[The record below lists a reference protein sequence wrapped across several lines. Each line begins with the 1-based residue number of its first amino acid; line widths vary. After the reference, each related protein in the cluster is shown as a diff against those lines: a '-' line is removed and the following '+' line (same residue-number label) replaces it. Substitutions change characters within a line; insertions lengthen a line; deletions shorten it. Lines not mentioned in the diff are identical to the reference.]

1 MKGSSPEAPVPD
13 HDTASPSQAA
23 SPRTIKLLWWSLG
36 ALVLVRLVSLALVPV
51 ADSSEARYAD
61 IGRRMLE
68 LGDWITPWFDDDVP
82 FWGKPPLY
90 TWITAGGMGLFGVNA
105 LGARVGHFLAGV
117 AVAYLVW
124 DWQRRDHGPTHAR
137 HTLALLWGA
146 ALFYLCAGAVLTDMA
161 LLVGLV
167 MAMRGF
173 WRGLHAPA
181 AQARLEGWLLFA
193 GLGIG
198 LLAKGPIAL
207 VMAGVPMAA
216 WLLATRDFAR
226 AWQALPWLR
235 GAALM
240 LLIAAPWYLLAE
252 RKTPGFLDY
261 FLIGEHWRRFTV
273 PGWDGDRYGN
283 AHLEPRG
290 MIWVFLGQACLPWT
304 LLLPMLA
311 WGRRAHMRPIASE
324 PLGKPTRAGLY
335 LWAWA
340 LWPCLFFT
348 ASRNILWTYVLPGL
362 PALAM
367 LAAAWLARD
376 GRQQRQERLLAAG
389 LLVTAALFI
398 GATAKRVAGGEVKS
412 AHDVIAAF
420 EAQRQPGDELLFVG
434 ANQFSVA
441 FYGHGRYK
449 PLADFAA
456 LTARLDAP
464 AAASPLGPARRFV
477 AIRRWNDEQP
487 TPALRARMQ
496 PVGLYQGYELLAVVR

>member
-13 HDTASPSQAA
+13 HNTASPSQAA
-23 SPRTIKLLWWSLG
+23 SPRTIKLRWWSLG

-198 LLAKGPIAL
+198 LLAGGAASNLFDRLTQGHVTDFLQISRFPVFNVADMAIT
-207 VMAGVPMAA
+207 AGVI
-216 WLLATRDFAR
+216 L
-226 AWQALPWLR
+226 
-235 GAALM
+235 
-240 LLIAAPWYLLAE
+240 LLI
-252 RKTPGFLDY
+252 
-261 FLIGEHWRRFTV
+261 
-273 PGWDGDRYGN
+273 
-283 AHLEPRG
+283 
-290 MIWVFLGQACLPWT
+290 T
-304 LLLPMLA
+304 LLN
-311 WGRRAHMRPIASE
+311 GE
-324 PLGKPTRAGLY
+324 
-335 LWAWA
+335 
-340 LWPCLFFT
+340 
-348 ASRNILWTYVLPGL
+348 
-362 PALAM
+362 
-367 LAAAWLARD
+367 
-376 GRQQRQERLLAAG
+376 RQQRA
-389 LLVTAALFI
+389 
-398 GATAKRVAGGEVKS
+398 
-412 AHDVIAAF
+412 
-420 EAQRQPGDELLFVG
+420 
-434 ANQFSVA
+434 
-441 FYGHGRYK
+441 
-449 PLADFAA
+449 
-456 LTARLDAP
+456 
-464 AAASPLGPARRFV
+464 
-477 AIRRWNDEQP
+477 
-487 TPALRARMQ
+487 
-496 PVGLYQGYELLAVVR
+496 